1 MENEFENAD
10 SSNGESI
17 ETETE
22 ATSTETV
29 DVATLQ
35 KERDELAQTNRQLF
49 ERAKKAEGFVK
60 VDGKWVKAPKAE
72 EAVETAQQL
81 KAKAGELSETQLD
94 YLDLKGVTDEDDIAV
109 IQKVMQRTGQTVRQ
123 ALGDDYVVQKLAA
136 NKAKRDVQ
144 SATPSSTKRAGAQTG
159 DVAAAAAKFKE
170 TGVLPED
177 RALADA
183 VVDSIAK
190 AGNDRLPPWQ
200 R

>member
-1 MENEFENAD
+1 MEDQTNEPEV
-10 SSNGESI
+10 I
-17 ETETE
+17 ETEVEETE
-22 ATSTETV
+22 VEETPEPTD
-29 DVATLQ
+29 DVSELKARLA
-35 KERDELAQTNRQLF
+35 KLEERAIAQRERTKMLRQELA
-49 ERAKKAEGFVK
+49 KSK
-60 VDGKWVKAPKAE
+60 PKAE
-72 EAVETAQQL
+72 APKQEKQT
-81 KAKAGELSETQLD
+81 GELSETQLD
-94 YLDLKGVTDEDDIAV
+94 YLDLKGVSDDADIDV

-123 ALGDDYVVQKLAA
+123 ALADDYVISKLAA

-144 SATPSSTKRAGAQTG
+144 GATPSSTKRAGGQVG
-159 DVAAAAAKFKE
+159 DVASAVAKFKD

>member
-1 MENEFENAD
+1 MEQENEYLD
-10 SSNGESI
+10 SS
-17 ETETE
+17 TEEVAE
-22 ATSTETV
+22 ASTETV
-29 DVATLQ
+29 DVEALRE
-35 KERDELAQTNRQLF
+35 KAAKADELEAVNRQLF

-60 VDGKWVKAPKAE
+60 VDSKWVKAPKAE
-72 EAVETAQQL
+72 EAIETSNQL

-94 YLDLKGVTDEDDIAV
+94 YLDLKGVTDSDDIEV
-109 IQKVMQRTGQTVRQ
+109 IHKVMQRTGQTVRQ
-123 ALGDDYVVQKLAA
+123 ALADDYVVTKLAA

-144 SATPSSTKRAGAQTG
+144 SATPSNTKRAGGQTG
-159 DVAAAAAKFKE
+159 DVSSAVAKFKE
-170 TGVLPED
+170 TGVLPDD

>member
-1 MENEFENAD
+1 MEKENENAD
-10 SSNGESI
+10 SFNGEDTGVDTS
-17 ETETE
+17 
-22 ATSTETV
+22 ASTETV
-29 DVATLQ
+29 DVEALKAKVVEVET
-35 KERDELAQTNRQLF
+35 TNKQLF

-72 EAVETAQQL
+72 DAIATANEL
-81 KAKAGELSETQLD
+81 KTKTGELSETQLD
-94 YLDLKGVTDEDDIAV
+94 YLDLKGVTDADDIDV

-123 ALGDDYVVQKLAA
+123 ALSDEYVASKLAA

-144 SATPSSTKRAGAQTG
+144 NATPSSTKRAGGQVG
-159 DVAAAAAKFKE
+159 DVASAAAKFKE
-170 TGVLPED
+170 TGILPED
-177 RALADA
+177 RELANA

>member
-1 MENEFENAD
+1 MENENVNAD
-10 SSNGESI
+10 TSND
-17 ETETE
+17 ETTADAET
-22 ATSTETV
+22 TPTE
-29 DVATLQ
+29 DVTAL
-35 KERDELAQTNRQLF
+35 KAKAEELENTNRQLF

-60 VDGKWVKAPKAE
+60 VDGKWVKAPKPE

-81 KAKAGELSETQLD
+81 KAKTGELSETQLD
-94 YLDLKGVTDEDDIAV
+94 YLDLKGVSDADDINV

-123 ALGDDYVVQKLAA
+123 ALADEYVVSKLAA

-144 SATPSSTKRAGAQTG
+144 AATPSGTKRSGGQIG
-159 DVAAAAAKFKE
+159 DIASAAAKFKE

-177 RALADA
+177 RELANA

-190 AGNDRLPPWQ
+190 SGNDRLPSWQ

>member
-1 MENEFENAD
+1 MDPNE
-10 SSNGESI
+10 
-17 ETETE
+17 ETQ
-22 ATSTETV
+22 
-29 DVATLQ
+29 DVAEIESEVESHDDAT
-35 KERDELAQTNRQLF
+35 
-49 ERAKKAEGFVK
+49 
-60 VDGKWVKAPKAE
+60 E
-72 EAVETAQQL
+72 EEKDTTDW
-81 KAKAGELSETQLD
+81 KAKHDEIAGRLKRAETKLEKSKIDKKVEEKIQSKTGELSETQLD
-94 YLDLKGVTDEDDIAV
+94 YLDLKGVTDESDIDI
-109 IQKVMQRTGQTVRQ
+109 IQKVMLRTGQTVRQ
-123 ALGDDYVVQKLAA
+123 ALGDEYVVQKLAA

-144 SATPSSTKRAGAQTG
+144 GATPSSTKRAGGQVG